1 MSVAIMQPY
10 FFPYLG
16 YFQLVHAVDH
26 FVFYDDVAFI
36 KKGWINRNQILL
48 QEKPFLFTIPLA
60 KQSQNKTIRETS
72 VSWGND
78 FPSKWL
84 VQLHAAY
91 KKAPHYEAVMCMIHE
106 VLDGKSSSMAELAS
120 RSIQK
125 TFDYLGFEKC
135 FYQSSELGM
144 NELNWN
150 RADRLIE
157 ITKSLKSN
165 HYINAKNGQSLY
177 DKSYFAEQSC
187 KLDFLDPTLPF
198 YQQGSLKEDEFVAGL
213 SMIDVL
219 MWNEIK
225 VCREMVQKYNLL

>member
-60 KQSQNKTIRETS
+60 KQSQNKSIRETS
-72 VSWGND
+72 IAWGND
-78 FPSKWL
+78 FPNKWL
-84 VQLHAAY
+84 VQLNAAY
-91 KKAPHYEAVMCMIHE
+91 KKAPHYEAVMALILE
-106 VLDGKSSSMAELAS
+106 VLAIKSSSMAELAS
-120 RSIQK
+120 LSVQK
-125 TFDYLGFEKC
+125 TMNYLGIEKR
-135 FYQSSELGM
+135 FYQSSDLGL
-144 NELNWN
+144 NEYHWN

-157 ITKSLKSN
+157 ITKYLKSD

-177 DKSYFAEQSC
+177 DKSYFSSQSC
-187 KLDFLDPTLPF
+187 RLDFLNPSLP
-198 YQQGSLKEDEFVAGL
+198 YYPQGSLKEDQFVAGL

-219 MWNEIK
+219 MWNDVNACLILLG
-225 VCREMVQKYNLL
+225 KYDFL